1 MYGDGGVPYILSL
14 GEIRN
19 ADVICDACGGKG
31 HPASQC
37 WPLAKELQLTNF
49 IPDKKNCDIILA
61 VKDALHEKNKSGN
74 PRGGDDNRKEG
85 FAKKFGTARK
95 MTGRQLADE
104 LDYDHFSTL
113 LRSE

>member
-1 MYGDGGVPYILSL
+1 VYGDGGVPYILSL

-74 PRGGDDNRKEG
+74 PRVGSDNRKEG
-85 FAKKFGTARK
+85 FAKNFGNARK
-95 MTGRQLADE
+95 MTDRQLADE
-104 LDYDHFSTL
+104 LDY
-113 LRSE
+113 